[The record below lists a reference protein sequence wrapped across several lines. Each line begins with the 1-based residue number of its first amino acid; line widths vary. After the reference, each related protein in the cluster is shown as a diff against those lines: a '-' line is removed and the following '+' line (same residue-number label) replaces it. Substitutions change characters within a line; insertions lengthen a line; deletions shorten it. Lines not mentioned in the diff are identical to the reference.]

1 MLARA
6 KTISDQEKF
15 MFFPHLYKWVLLCW
29 IKFYQLFAKELS
41 RDLIHIMDKLILTS
55 SLTQSSNLTLKNTK
69 WTNSKWWN

>member
-1 MLARA
+1 
-6 KTISDQEKF
+6 
-15 MFFPHLYKWVLLCW
+15 MFFLHLYKWVLLCL

-69 WTNSKWWN
+69 